1 MNKLNRKGFTLVEL
15 LAVIVL
21 MAVLITVAVP
31 AITKVGKSLK
41 TESFCSKIKI
51 IEAAASEYANDYFT
65 GKENS
70 ESNKVSLD
78 NISLMDLVNMGYL
91 KSDVNI
97 GTDNKGNPTTCNL
110 YKADSKCILD
120 PRDSSS
126 MDYETVRIWS
136 ANKKLYATYRYKES
150 DINKTGDSQIVD
162 GVCGSNMLYEEK
174 ISNSKDSLQ
183 SKFDGNNGFKFDGN
197 NGFFNKPIKLIK
209 VKEGNEIYG
218 WSNYYS
224 YRTTRP
230 DNIPGNYYIGTVVI
244 SYELGNHTIIELSIG
259 NYFDVKL
266 TSGNSK
272 IIDFSE
278 NHLGNADISFRA
290 ALNSTTRDNGAFAKV
305 TKVVINWR
313 KLT

>member
-1 MNKLNRKGFTLVEL
+1 
-15 LAVIVL
+15 
-21 MAVLITVAVP
+21 
-31 AITKVGKSLK
+31 
-41 TESFCSKIKI
+41 
-51 IEAAASEYANDYFT
+51 
-65 GKENS
+65 
-70 ESNKVSLD
+70 
-78 NISLMDLVNMGYL
+78 MDLVNMGYL

-136 ANKKLYATYRYKES
+136 ANNKLYATYRYKES

-174 ISNSKDSLQ
+174 IADAGVVQNTVSNDA
-183 SKFDGNNGFKFDGN
+183 N
-197 NGFFNKPIKLIK
+197 FFNVTIKPIK
-209 VKEGNEIYG
+209 VKESGEIYG
-218 WSNYYS
+218 WSNYYFN
-224 YRTTRP
+224 TI
-230 DNIPGNYYIGTVVI
+230 NIN
-244 SYELGNHTIIELSIG
+244 YELGNKTIIELSIG

-305 TKVVINWR
+305 TKAVINWQ

>member
-21 MAVLITVAVP
+21 MAILLTVAVP

-78 NISLMDLVNMGYL
+78 NISLTDLVNMGYL
-91 KSDVNI
+91 KSDVSI
-97 GTDNKGNPTTCNL
+97 GADSKGNPTTCNL

-136 ANKKLYATYRYKES
+136 ANNKLYATYRYKES
-150 DINKTGDSQIVD
+150 DINKTEDSQIVD
-162 GVCGSNMLYEEK
+162 GVCGSSTLYEEK
-174 ISNSKDSLQ
+174 IADAGVVQNTVSNDA
-183 SKFDGNNGFKFDGN
+183 N
-197 NGFFNKPIKLIK
+197 FFNVTVKPIK
-209 VKEGNEIYG
+209 VKEVNEIYG

-230 DNIPGNYYIGTVVI
+230 DKIPGNYYIGTVDI

-266 TSGNSK
+266 TSGDSK

-290 ALNSTTRDNGAFAKV
+290 ALNSTTRVNDAFAKV
-305 TKVVINWR
+305 TKVIINWR
-313 KLT
+313 KIT

>member
-21 MAVLITVAVP
+21 MAILLTVAVP

-41 TESFCSKIKI
+41 TESFCSKIQI

-70 ESNKVSLD
+70 GSNKVGLD

-120 PRDSSS
+120 PRDSKS

-136 ANKKLYATYRYKES
+136 ANNKLYATYRYKES

-174 ISNSKDSLQ
+174 IADTGVVQNTVSNDA
-183 SKFDGNNGFKFDGN
+183 N
-197 NGFFNKPIKLIK
+197 FFNVTIKPIK
-209 VKEGNEIYG
+209 VKESGEIYG

-224 YRTTRP
+224 YRTIRP
-230 DNIPGNYYIGTVVI
+230 DNIPGNYYISTI
-244 SYELGNHTIIELSIG
+244 NINYELGNNTIIELSIG

-290 ALNSTTRDNGAFAKV
+290 ALNSTTRDNKAFAKV
-305 TKVVINWR
+305 TKVVINWQ

>member
-70 ESNKVSLD
+70 ESNKVGLD

-110 YKADSKCILD
+110 FKADSKCILD

-136 ANKKLYATYRYKES
+136 ANNKLYATYRYKES

-174 ISNSKDSLQ
+174 IADAGVVQNTVSNDA
-183 SKFDGNNGFKFDGN
+183 N
-197 NGFFNKPIKLIK
+197 FFNVTIKPIK
-209 VKEGNEIYG
+209 VKESARFMAGLI
-218 WSNYYS
+218 
-224 YRTTRP
+224 
-230 DNIPGNYYIGTVVI
+230 IILIGQ
-244 SYELGNHTIIELSIG
+244 
-259 NYFDVKL
+259 
-266 TSGNSK
+266 
-272 IIDFSE
+272 
-278 NHLGNADISFRA
+278 
-290 ALNSTTRDNGAFAKV
+290 
-305 TKVVINWR
+305 
-313 KLT
+313 

>member
-21 MAVLITVAVP
+21 MAILLTVAVP

-78 NISLMDLVNMGYL
+78 NISLTDLVNMGYL
-91 KSDVNI
+91 KSDVSI
-97 GTDNKGNPTTCNL
+97 GTDSKGNPTTCNL

-136 ANKKLYATYRYKES
+136 ANNKLYATYRYKES
-150 DINKTGDSQIVD
+150 DINKTEDSQIVD
-162 GVCGSNMLYEEK
+162 GVCGSSTLYEEK
-174 ISNSKDSLQ
+174 IADAGVVQNTVSNDA
-183 SKFDGNNGFKFDGN
+183 N
-197 NGFFNKPIKLIK
+197 FFNVTVKPIK
-209 VKEGNEIYG
+209 VKEVNEIYG

-230 DNIPGNYYIGTVVI
+230 DKIPGNYYIGTVDI

-266 TSGNSK
+266 TSGDSK

-290 ALNSTTRDNGAFAKV
+290 ALNSTTRVNDAFAKV
-305 TKVVINWR
+305 TKVIINWR
-313 KLT
+313 KIT

>member
-15 LAVIVL
+15 LATIVL
-21 MAVLITVAVP
+21 MTVLITVAVP

-41 TESFCSKIKI
+41 TESFCSKIQI

-70 ESNKVSLD
+70 GSNKVGLD

-136 ANKKLYATYRYKES
+136 ANNKLYATYRYKES

-174 ISNSKDSLQ
+174 IADAGVVQNTVSNDA
-183 SKFDGNNGFKFDGN
+183 N
-197 NGFFNKPIKLIK
+197 FFNVTVKPIK
-209 VKEGNEIYG
+209 VKESGEVYG

-290 ALNSTTRDNGAFAKV
+290 ALNYPTRDNGAFAKV

>member
-21 MAVLITVAVP
+21 MAILLTVAVP

-41 TESFCSKIKI
+41 TESFCSKIQI

-65 GKENS
+65 GKENLG
-70 ESNKVSLD
+70 SNKVSLD
-78 NISLMDLVNMGYL
+78 NISLTDLVNMGYL
-91 KSDVNI
+91 KSDVSI
-97 GTDNKGNPTTCNL
+97 GTDSKGNPTTCNL

-136 ANKKLYATYRYKES
+136 ANNKLYATYRYKES
-150 DINKTGDSQIVD
+150 DINKTEDSQIVD
-162 GVCGSNMLYEEK
+162 GVCGSSTLYEEK
-174 ISNSKDSLQ
+174 ISNSNDHLQ
-183 SKFDGNNGFKFDGN
+183 SEFAGN
-197 NGFFNKPIKLIK
+197 NGFFNNPIKLIK

-230 DNIPGNYYIGTVVI
+230 DKIPGNYYIGTVDI

-266 TSGNSK
+266 TSGDSK

-290 ALNSTTRDNGAFAKV
+290 ALNSTTRVNDAFAKV
-305 TKVVINWR
+305 TKVIINWR
-313 KLT
+313 KIT